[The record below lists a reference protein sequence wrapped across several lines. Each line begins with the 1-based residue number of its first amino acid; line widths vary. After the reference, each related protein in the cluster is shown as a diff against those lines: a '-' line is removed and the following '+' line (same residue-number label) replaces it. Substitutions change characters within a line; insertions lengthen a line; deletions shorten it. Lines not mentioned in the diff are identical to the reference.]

1 MGSTA
6 IQASNITEDH
16 RDLLRN
22 FLALAHRGLK
32 VNPQFP
38 LPVWFR
44 GEQSGDFRADL
55 LMAGVVV
62 LELKACRAPA
72 LVHEAQRLNYLRA
85 CDVEIDLL
93 NFAPVASV
101 KRLVFANK

>member
-1 MGSTA
+1 
-6 IQASNITEDH
+6 
-16 RDLLRN
+16 
-22 FLALAHRGLK
+22 
-32 VNPQFP
+32 
-38 LPVWFR
+38 
-44 GEQSGDFRADL
+44 
-55 LMAGVVV
+55 MAGVVV